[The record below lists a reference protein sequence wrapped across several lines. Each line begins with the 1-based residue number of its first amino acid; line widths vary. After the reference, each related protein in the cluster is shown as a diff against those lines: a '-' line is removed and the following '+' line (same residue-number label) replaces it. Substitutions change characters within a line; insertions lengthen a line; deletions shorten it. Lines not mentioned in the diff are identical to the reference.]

1 MNNNEQE
8 GKSIETN
15 TYKVLNEI
23 NKEII
28 FPTNTNSI
36 IFFWASWCMP
46 CKVEMERLKTSVNNK
61 KINSNQIIA
70 INPFE
75 TNEQTHRFLKKNA
88 YPFIFIDAKNISKDL
103 GINATPT
110 IALIKDNKV
119 EQISSGI
126 SLWGIWK
133 IESFLNEVIK

>member
-61 KINSNQIIA
+61 KINSTLI
-70 INPFE
+70 E
-75 TNEQTHRFLKKNA
+75 V
-88 YPFIFIDAKNISKDL
+88 SK
-103 GINATPT
+103 A
-110 IALIKDNKV
+110 
-119 EQISSGI
+119 SGI
-126 SLWGIWK
+126 K
-133 IESFLNEVIK
+133 